1 MLRCDYHRFT
11 SQDVASMLDL
21 SRELHEMPPGFLLRV
36 ERMLKRLCGIIGA
49 QVAIFSDLKHY
60 LPDHNWEIK
69 PLLDFGWA
77 GAAERA
83 TFMSFFEGEQLD
95 DPLTAPC
102 ARIRSTATVSR
113 QQLVTDQAWYRSPNV
128 NELRR
133 RGRLDD
139 CIYSH
144 LRLEER
150 GRAIGI
156 AFHRPW
162 GDPPFAERER
172 AIVDVF
178 HRSQPLYNRHTS
190 LDRRGSNLSTRQQQV
205 LAALQDGDSEK
216 QVAAK
221 LEMSIHT
228 VHSHVKN
235 LYERFNVNSRGELLS
250 LWVKNPSHTHCG
262 PSKLH

>member
-11 SQDVASMLDL
+11 SKDVSRMLEL
-21 SRELHEMPPGFLLRV
+21 SRELHEMPPGLLTRV
-36 ERMLKRLCGIIGA
+36 ERMLRRLCAIIGA

-60 LPDHNWEIK
+60 LPDCRWEIK
-69 PLLDFGWA
+69 PILDFGWA
-77 GAAERA
+77 GAAERT

-95 DPLTAPC
+95 DPLTGPC
-102 ARIRSTATVSR
+102 ARLRSSATASR
-113 QQLVTDQAWYRSPNV
+113 QQLVADREWYRSPNV

-144 LRLEER
+144 LRLDEP

-162 GDPPFAERER
+162 GDLPFGERER
-172 AIVDVF
+172 AIVDIF
-178 HRSQPLYNRHTS
+178 HRTQPLYNRHSS
-190 LDRRGSNLSTRQQQV
+190 LDRRGANLSSRQDQV
-205 LAALQDGDSEK
+205 LAALQAGDSEK
-216 QVAAK
+216 EVAAR

-228 VHSHVKN
+228 VHTHVKN
-235 LYERFNVNSRGELLS
+235 LYERFGVSSRGELLS
-250 LWVKNPSHTHCG
+250 LWVRKPTRANDAADA
-262 PSKLH
+262 